1 MLKRI
6 VLFAAAL
13 GFSLFAALP
22 AVAADGNGVIEG
34 HLVNLTEN
42 GSSVSGQEVK
52 LTVYQGDSEVSSAAA
67 VTDTTGNFTFNGLDT
82 EQGYSYEVMVN
93 YQEADYQ
100 TERLSFSGDGD
111 VLTVEIEVYDATTS
125 PEAIRVEQAHT
136 IIYTDPEELWVEE
149 VWLFINESDRTY
161 IGTEGVLGPGVRQ
174 TLRFSLPEDA
184 RELQPAGE
192 LMQCCVYGT
201 EGGFADSMPFLPGSK
216 EIAYAYKID
225 YGPEVHSF
233 TWQVSYP
240 VKRYDL
246 LVQGAE
252 SVINSSSLSPTQPLD
267 IGGALFSHAQGGEF
281 APGDTVVYEI
291 TGLPGADNQNIILW
305 VVLAVVALAF
315 GTGFVLV
322 RRNRQAQPVPA
333 GGSSLEQQQQKL
345 MMEIARL
352 DDAFEGG
359 GISQKAYRS
368 QRAEK
373 KARLLSLMQRTKRKS
388 GSR

>member
-6 VLFAAAL
+6 VLFTVVL
-13 GFSLFAALP
+13 GVSLFTALP

-34 HLVNLTEN
+34 RLINLTEN

-52 LTVYQGDSEVSSAAA
+52 LTTYQGESEISSTTA
-67 VTDTTGNFTFNGLDT
+67 VTDSAGNFTFNGLAT
-82 EQGYSYEVMVN
+82 ESDYSYEVLVT
-93 YQEADYQ
+93 YQGADYQ
-100 TERLSFSGDGD
+100 TGRLSFSADGD
-111 VLTVEIEVYDATTS
+111 VLPVEIEVYDSTTS
-125 PEAIRVEQAHT
+125 PDAIRIEQAHT
-136 IIYTDPEELWVEE
+136 IVYTDPEEIWVEE
-149 VWLFINESDRTY
+149 VMLFINESDRTY
-161 IGTEGVLGPGVRQ
+161 VGKEGVLGPGVRQ
-174 TLRFSLPEDA
+174 TLQFSLPEDA

-201 EGGFADSMPFLPGSK
+201 EEGFSDSMPFFPGTK

-233 TWQVSYP
+233 AWRVNYP

-252 SVINSSSLSPTQPLD
+252 NVINSGSLSPTQPMD
-267 IGGALFSHAQGGEF
+267 ISGALFSHAQGSEF
-281 APGDTVVYEI
+281 APGDTVAYEI
-291 TGLPGADNQNIILW
+291 SGLPGADNQNIILW
-305 VVLAVVALAF
+305 VVLVVVALGF

-322 RRNRQAQPVPA
+322 RRNRQAPPVRA
-333 GGSSLEQQQQKL
+333 GGGSLEQQQQKL
-345 MMEIARL
+345 MLEIARL
-352 DDAFEGG
+352 DDAYESG

-373 KARLLSLMQRTKRKS
+373 KARLLSLMQRTKGKS
-388 GSR
+388 GRR